1 MPAVSV
7 IVPVYNTPKAYLEYC
22 IYSVLNQ
29 TFKDFELILVDDG
42 SNDGCRLLCDEIGTA
57 DSRIVVIHQG
67 NKGVSA
73 ARNQGILVA
82 KGKYIVFLDSDDS
95 LLFETL
101 ETLYKHAEINLSDIV
116 LFEYSQNGIRYSL
129 FEHDVD
135 YIDDSLEQD
144 IFLSTLLPLKRHG
157 VLLCGVC
164 CKFYRRSFLIDSKV
178 KFPNGIA
185 SAEDQIFFLSCLNK
199 NPRISYCARPFYEYR
214 YVEKSASY
222 SYTENFYQQ
231 VLDYFKLLDNIAGN
245 SEIANLEVVLATRK
259 CQCLLYALSKDFF
272 HKGNLKP
279 SKQKRDEFKSF
290 TNGQECRSAVTLYD
304 KKYFRLSERI
314 GLWLLKNKC
323 YSLIKIAS
331 LRW

>member
-7 IVPVYNTPKAYLEYC
+7 IVPVYNTPKAYLESC
-22 IYSVLNQ
+22 VDSVLNQ
-29 TFKDFELILVDDG
+29 TFNDFELILVDDG
-42 SNDGCRLLCDEIGTA
+42 SNDGCRLLCDEIGAT
-57 DSRIVVIHQG
+57 DSRIIVVHQG

-95 LLFETL
+95 FLFETL
-101 ETLYKHAEINLSDIV
+101 ETLYKRAEINLSDVV
-116 LFEYSQNGIRYSL
+116 LFEYSQNGIHYSL

-135 YIDDSLEQD
+135 YIDDPLEKD
-144 IFLSTLLPLKRHG
+144 IFLSTLLPLKQHG

-164 CKFYRRSFLIDSKV
+164 CKFYRRSFLIDSMV
-178 KFPNGIA
+178 KFPEGIA

-199 NPRISYCARPFYEYR
+199 NPRISYCARSFYEYR

-231 VLDYFKLLDNIAGN
+231 VLDYFKLLGGLAGN
-245 SEIANLEVVLATRK
+245 SEITNLEVILATRK

-272 HKGNLKP
+272 HKENLKP
-279 SKQKRDEFKSF
+279 SKQKREEFKLFADS
-290 TNGQECRSAVTLYD
+290 QECQCAVTLYD
-304 KKYFRLSERI
+304 KGYFRLSERI

-323 YSLIKIAS
+323 YSLIKLAS